1 MQKEHFFLGN
11 QIAEPRSFT
20 PRAKV
25 VPPPVIPERN
35 RQEHAAF
42 IKESYNAVVES
53 AITALSEREK
63 CGLPSAD
70 GVYINL
76 DMSPKLVPQ
85 KLAQSSGASILKISE
100 DKSDGNVDVTVYIKN
115 EKKDWLSK
123 KADEYADEKYNTKTG
138 KPKNTGLIEP
148 INAIKPADIHALYT
162 SIEDF
167 DKLPDNKAFLFE
179 LWITKTKEY
188 DTVKL
193 SDVLDKL
200 AILKA
205 GKNHLDFDG
214 VDVWMIK
221 ATKQQLCELPLSIG
235 YIEGVRPYHQP
246 SILIKNRSE
255 SREWSEL
262 IEGEIQFALD
272 KDSTRIGLL
281 DSGVNNAHK
290 LLAPALPNDRM
301 KSAISVPDTTDHS
314 DHGTGMA
321 GLMLYGDLTDITYR
335 HGGPIIIEQDLA
347 SVKIVENGHT
357 TDPDFYGAVIEDAI
371 YQAQAM
377 GASIQCMAVTDGTS
391 YDGKSTS
398 SSASLDE
405 SIYHNGKCDR
415 LVLVSAGNIEP
426 PEVDATNYLES
437 CKANAVQSP
446 AQAWNALTVGAYTE
460 KTIVTDESYK
470 ALAAPGNLSPMSRS
484 SWSWRNGCNK
494 PEIVMEGGNIAYHP
508 VFQTT
513 THPDLSLITT
523 CQDLAESLEQFH
535 ATSAATALATRLA
548 AKIKTAT
555 PTLSMLSVRGMMVH
569 SAKWTPEMIRIG
581 NIKGIIPL
589 CGYGVPDEETALF
602 SNEKYATFIFEN
614 ELIPYWEKDGSN
626 TYNQLHFYDLP
637 WPTEVLE
644 QMGEENVKIRITLS
658 YYVKPS
664 PGYAGRSN
672 KYRYP
677 SATLHFDLK
686 SASESMEE
694 FLCRRNKSE
703 GEKRTDNDTNRWTIK
718 QQRREQGTVQ
728 SDWIECTAA
737 ELASCGQI
745 IVYPGQGWWKERKLA
760 NVDNVIKYSLIV
772 SIETT
777 KTEIYDA
784 VETAISNRI
793 GVQIMQEV

>member
-1 MQKEHFFLGN
+1 M
-11 QIAEPRSFT
+11 
-20 PRAKV
+20 
-25 VPPPVIPERN
+25 
-35 RQEHAAF
+35 
-42 IKESYNAVVES
+42 
-53 AITALSEREK
+53 
-63 CGLPSAD
+63 
-70 GVYINL
+70 
-76 DMSPKLVPQ
+76 
-85 KLAQSSGASILKISE
+85 
-100 DKSDGNVDVTVYIKN
+100 
-115 EKKDWLSK
+115 
-123 KADEYADEKYNTKTG
+123 
-138 KPKNTGLIEP
+138 IEP

-162 SIEDF
+162 STEDF

-371 YQAQAM
+371 YQAQTM

-555 PTLSMLSVRGMMVH
+555 PALSMLSVRGMMVH

-581 NIKGIIPL
+581 NIKDIIPL

-745 IVYPGQGWWKERKLA
+745 IIYPGQGWWKERKLA

>member
-1 MQKEHFFLGN
+1 M
-11 QIAEPRSFT
+11 
-20 PRAKV
+20 
-25 VPPPVIPERN
+25 
-35 RQEHAAF
+35 
-42 IKESYNAVVES
+42 
-53 AITALSEREK
+53 
-63 CGLPSAD
+63 
-70 GVYINL
+70 
-76 DMSPKLVPQ
+76 
-85 KLAQSSGASILKISE
+85 
-100 DKSDGNVDVTVYIKN
+100 
-115 EKKDWLSK
+115 
-123 KADEYADEKYNTKTG
+123 
-138 KPKNTGLIEP
+138 IEP

-162 SIEDF
+162 STEDF

-555 PTLSMLSVRGMMVH
+555 PALSMLSVRGMMVH

-581 NIKGIIPL
+581 NIKDIIPL

-703 GEKRTDNDTNRWTIK
+703 GEKKTDNDTNRWTIK

>member
-1 MQKEHFFLGN
+1 M
-11 QIAEPRSFT
+11 
-20 PRAKV
+20 
-25 VPPPVIPERN
+25 
-35 RQEHAAF
+35 
-42 IKESYNAVVES
+42 
-53 AITALSEREK
+53 
-63 CGLPSAD
+63 
-70 GVYINL
+70 
-76 DMSPKLVPQ
+76 
-85 KLAQSSGASILKISE
+85 
-100 DKSDGNVDVTVYIKN
+100 
-115 EKKDWLSK
+115 
-123 KADEYADEKYNTKTG
+123 
-138 KPKNTGLIEP
+138 IEP

-162 SIEDF
+162 STEDF

-371 YQAQAM
+371 YQAQTM

-555 PTLSMLSVRGMMVH
+555 PALSMLSVRGMMVH

-581 NIKGIIPL
+581 NIKDIIPL

-703 GEKRTDNDTNRWTIK
+703 GEKKTDNDTNRWTIK

>member
-1 MQKEHFFLGN
+1 M
-11 QIAEPRSFT
+11 
-20 PRAKV
+20 
-25 VPPPVIPERN
+25 
-35 RQEHAAF
+35 
-42 IKESYNAVVES
+42 
-53 AITALSEREK
+53 
-63 CGLPSAD
+63 D
-70 GVYINL
+70 
-76 DMSPKLVPQ
+76 D
-85 KLAQSSGASILKISE
+85 
-100 DKSDGNVDVTVYIKN
+100 
-115 EKKDWLSK
+115 
-123 KADEYADEKYNTKTG
+123 
-138 KPKNTGLIEP
+138 
-148 INAIKPADIHALYT
+148 
-162 SIEDF
+162 
-167 DKLPDNKAFLFE
+167 
-179 LWITKTKEY
+179 
-188 DTVKL
+188 
-193 SDVLDKL
+193 
-200 AILKA
+200 
-205 GKNHLDFDG
+205 
-214 VDVWMIK
+214 K

-555 PTLSMLSVRGMMVH
+555 PALSMLSVRGMMVH

-581 NIKGIIPL
+581 NIKDIIPL

-602 SNEKYATFIFEN
+602 SNENMQRLY
-614 ELIPYWEKDGSN
+614 
-626 TYNQLHFYDLP
+626 
-637 WPTEVLE
+637 
-644 QMGEENVKIRITLS
+644 
-658 YYVKPS
+658 
-664 PGYAGRSN
+664 
-672 KYRYP
+672 
-677 SATLHFDLK
+677 LK
-686 SASESMEE
+686 
-694 FLCRRNKSE
+694 
-703 GEKRTDNDTNRWTIK
+703 
-718 QQRREQGTVQ
+718 
-728 SDWIECTAA
+728 
-737 ELASCGQI
+737 
-745 IVYPGQGWWKERKLA
+745 
-760 NVDNVIKYSLIV
+760 
-772 SIETT
+772 
-777 KTEIYDA
+777 
-784 VETAISNRI
+784 
-793 GVQIMQEV
+793 

>member
-1 MQKEHFFLGN
+1 MQSLN
-11 QIAEPRSFT
+11 
-20 PRAKV
+20 
-25 VPPPVIPERN
+25 
-35 RQEHAAF
+35 
-42 IKESYNAVVES
+42 
-53 AITALSEREK
+53 
-63 CGLPSAD
+63 LPSRLFLKGKSVVYRLRM

-581 NIKGIIPL
+581 NIKDIIPL

>member
-1 MQKEHFFLGN
+1 MQKEHFFLGS
-11 QIAEPRSFT
+11 QIAEARSFT

-25 VPPPVIPERN
+25 VPPPVIPKRN
-35 RQEHAAF
+35 RQEHATF
-42 IKESYNAVVES
+42 IKESYNAVIDY
-53 AITALSEREK
+53 AITTLSEREK
-63 CGLPSAD
+63 RGLPSAD
-70 GVYINL
+70 GVYVNF

-85 KLAQSSGASILKISE
+85 KLAKSSGASVLKISE
-100 DKSDGNVDVTVYIKN
+100 NKSDGNVDVTVYIKS
-115 EKKDWLSK
+115 EKKDWLNK
-123 KADEYADEKYNTKTG
+123 KADEYADEKCNTKTG
-138 KPKNTGLIEP
+138 KPKNTGLIDP
-148 INAIKPADIHALYT
+148 INAVNPADIHALYT
-162 SIEDF
+162 SAEDF
-167 DKLPDNKAFLFE
+167 DRLPDNEASLFE
-179 LWITKTKEY
+179 LWVTKTKGY
-188 DTVKL
+188 DPVEL
-193 SDVLDKL
+193 SATLDKL
-200 AILKA
+200 AIFKA
-205 GKNHLDFDG
+205 DKNRLEFDG

-246 SILIKNRSE
+246 SILIKDRSE

-272 KDSTRIGLL
+272 KDSPRIGLL

-301 KSAISVPDTTDHS
+301 KSAISVPDTIDHS

-321 GLMLYGDLTDITYR
+321 GLMLYGDLTDIIYQHR
-335 HGGPIIIEQDLA
+335 DPIIIEQDLA
-347 SVKIVENGHT
+347 SVKIIENGHT
-357 TDPDFYGAVIEDAI
+357 TEPDFYGAVIEDAI
-371 YQAQAM
+371 YQAQTM
-377 GASIQCMAVTDGTS
+377 GASILCMAVTDDTS

-405 SIYHNGKCDR
+405 SIYHNGQCDR
-415 LVLVSAGNIEP
+415 LVFVSAGNIAP
-426 PEVDATNYLES
+426 NEVDATDYLES

-460 KTIVTDESYK
+460 KTIVTDKNYK

-494 PEIVMEGGNIAYHP
+494 PEIVMEGGNIAYHS

-555 PTLSMLSVRGMMVH
+555 PILSMLSVRGMMVH
-569 SAKWTPEMIRIG
+569 SAKWTPEMMRIG
-581 NIKGIIPL
+581 SIKDIMSL
-589 CGYGVPDEETALF
+589 CGYGVPNEEIALF

-614 ELIPYWEKDGSN
+614 ELIPYLGKNGSN

-644 QMGEENVKIRITLS
+644 QMGEENVKIKITLS

-777 KTEIYDA
+777 QTEIYDA
-784 VETAISNRI
+784 VETAISNKI

>member
-1 MQKEHFFLGN
+1 M
-11 QIAEPRSFT
+11 
-20 PRAKV
+20 
-25 VPPPVIPERN
+25 
-35 RQEHAAF
+35 
-42 IKESYNAVVES
+42 
-53 AITALSEREK
+53 
-63 CGLPSAD
+63 
-70 GVYINL
+70 
-76 DMSPKLVPQ
+76 
-85 KLAQSSGASILKISE
+85 
-100 DKSDGNVDVTVYIKN
+100 
-115 EKKDWLSK
+115 
-123 KADEYADEKYNTKTG
+123 
-138 KPKNTGLIEP
+138 IEP

-162 SIEDF
+162 STEDF

-508 VFQTT
+508 VFKQR
-513 THPDLSLITT
+513 HILI
-523 CQDLAESLEQFH
+523 
-535 ATSAATALATRLA
+535 
-548 AKIKTAT
+548 
-555 PTLSMLSVRGMMVH
+555 
-569 SAKWTPEMIRIG
+569 
-581 NIKGIIPL
+581 
-589 CGYGVPDEETALF
+589 
-602 SNEKYATFIFEN
+602 
-614 ELIPYWEKDGSN
+614 
-626 TYNQLHFYDLP
+626 
-637 WPTEVLE
+637 
-644 QMGEENVKIRITLS
+644 
-658 YYVKPS
+658 
-664 PGYAGRSN
+664 
-672 KYRYP
+672 
-677 SATLHFDLK
+677 
-686 SASESMEE
+686 
-694 FLCRRNKSE
+694 
-703 GEKRTDNDTNRWTIK
+703 
-718 QQRREQGTVQ
+718 
-728 SDWIECTAA
+728 
-737 ELASCGQI
+737 
-745 IVYPGQGWWKERKLA
+745 
-760 NVDNVIKYSLIV
+760 
-772 SIETT
+772 
-777 KTEIYDA
+777 
-784 VETAISNRI
+784 
-793 GVQIMQEV
+793 

>member
-1 MQKEHFFLGN
+1 M
-11 QIAEPRSFT
+11 
-20 PRAKV
+20 
-25 VPPPVIPERN
+25 
-35 RQEHAAF
+35 
-42 IKESYNAVVES
+42 
-53 AITALSEREK
+53 
-63 CGLPSAD
+63 
-70 GVYINL
+70 
-76 DMSPKLVPQ
+76 
-85 KLAQSSGASILKISE
+85 
-100 DKSDGNVDVTVYIKN
+100 
-115 EKKDWLSK
+115 
-123 KADEYADEKYNTKTG
+123 
-138 KPKNTGLIEP
+138 IEP

-162 SIEDF
+162 STEDF

-555 PTLSMLSVRGMMVH
+555 PALSMLSVRGMMVH

-581 NIKGIIPL
+581 NIKDIIPL

-686 SASESMEE
+686 STSESMEE

-745 IVYPGQGWWKERKLA
+745 IVYPGQGWWKERKLD

>member
-1 MQKEHFFLGN
+1 
-11 QIAEPRSFT
+11 
-20 PRAKV
+20 
-25 VPPPVIPERN
+25 
-35 RQEHAAF
+35 
-42 IKESYNAVVES
+42 
-53 AITALSEREK
+53 
-63 CGLPSAD
+63 
-70 GVYINL
+70 
-76 DMSPKLVPQ
+76 
-85 KLAQSSGASILKISE
+85 
-100 DKSDGNVDVTVYIKN
+100 
-115 EKKDWLSK
+115 
-123 KADEYADEKYNTKTG
+123 
-138 KPKNTGLIEP
+138 
-148 INAIKPADIHALYT
+148 
-162 SIEDF
+162 
-167 DKLPDNKAFLFE
+167 
-179 LWITKTKEY
+179 
-188 DTVKL
+188 
-193 SDVLDKL
+193 
-200 AILKA
+200 
-205 GKNHLDFDG
+205 
-214 VDVWMIK
+214 
-221 ATKQQLCELPLSIG
+221 
-235 YIEGVRPYHQP
+235 
-246 SILIKNRSE
+246 
-255 SREWSEL
+255 
-262 IEGEIQFALD
+262 
-272 KDSTRIGLL
+272 
-281 DSGVNNAHK
+281 
-290 LLAPALPNDRM
+290 M

-371 YQAQAM
+371 YQAQTM

-581 NIKGIIPL
+581 NIKDIIPL

-745 IVYPGQGWWKERKLA
+745 IIYPGQGWWKERKLA

>member
-1 MQKEHFFLGN
+1 M
-11 QIAEPRSFT
+11 R
-20 PRAKV
+20 
-25 VPPPVIPERN
+25 
-35 RQEHAAF
+35 
-42 IKESYNAVVES
+42 
-53 AITALSEREK
+53 
-63 CGLPSAD
+63 
-70 GVYINL
+70 
-76 DMSPKLVPQ
+76 
-85 KLAQSSGASILKISE
+85 
-100 DKSDGNVDVTVYIKN
+100 
-115 EKKDWLSK
+115 KKDWLSK

-581 NIKGIIPL
+581 NIKDIIPL

>member
-1 MQKEHFFLGN
+1 M
-11 QIAEPRSFT
+11 
-20 PRAKV
+20 
-25 VPPPVIPERN
+25 
-35 RQEHAAF
+35 
-42 IKESYNAVVES
+42 
-53 AITALSEREK
+53 
-63 CGLPSAD
+63 
-70 GVYINL
+70 
-76 DMSPKLVPQ
+76 
-85 KLAQSSGASILKISE
+85 
-100 DKSDGNVDVTVYIKN
+100 
-115 EKKDWLSK
+115 
-123 KADEYADEKYNTKTG
+123 
-138 KPKNTGLIEP
+138 
-148 INAIKPADIHALYT
+148 
-162 SIEDF
+162 
-167 DKLPDNKAFLFE
+167 
-179 LWITKTKEY
+179 
-188 DTVKL
+188 
-193 SDVLDKL
+193 
-200 AILKA
+200 
-205 GKNHLDFDG
+205 
-214 VDVWMIK
+214 
-221 ATKQQLCELPLSIG
+221 
-235 YIEGVRPYHQP
+235 RPYHQP

-371 YQAQAM
+371 YQAQTM

-555 PTLSMLSVRGMMVH
+555 PALSMLSVRGMMVH

-581 NIKGIIPL
+581 NIKDIIPL

-614 ELIPYWEKDGSN
+614 ELIPIGKKMDSN

-745 IVYPGQGWWKERKLA
+745 IIYPGQGWWKERKLA